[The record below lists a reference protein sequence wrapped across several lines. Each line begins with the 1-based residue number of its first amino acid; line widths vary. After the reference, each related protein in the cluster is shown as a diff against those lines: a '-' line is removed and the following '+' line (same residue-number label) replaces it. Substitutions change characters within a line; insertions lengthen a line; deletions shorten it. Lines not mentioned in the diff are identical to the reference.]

1 MLRSPEAHLAVQTGR
16 LVASLS
22 ETPEALRAE
31 QFLEKH
37 LLERVKT
44 AGRATRIKNMDDD
57 LRKKIGASAKRLEL
71 AYEALSGLHDRTGS
85 IEFPA
90 EAKFRSGS
98 RQSELNFQERSS

>member
-1 MLRSPEAHLAVQTGR
+1 MNDNVIYLHGK
-16 LVASLS
+16 
-22 ETPEALRAE
+22 PEALRAE

-57 LRKKIGASAKRLEL
+57 LRKKIEASAKRLEL
-71 AYEALSGLHDRTGS
+71 AYEALSGLQYRTGG

-98 RQSELNFQERSS
+98 RQSELNFQESSS